1 MFNLIRKLL
10 DGFTNM
16 TSIKSEEKEVKM
28 LTFKTNIPT
37 LDAENTNLFRA
48 SEILERMGNDPGMTA
63 DEFYRQL
70 ALSEFSAEDFQ
81 AVTMA
86 AIAIETMMNVDAT
99 HATHIDD
106 LYKEPTIH

>member
-1 MFNLIRKLL
+1 MLNLLRKLL
-10 DGFTNM
+10 NGFTNM

-37 LDAENTNLFRA
+37 LDTENTNLFRA
-48 SEILERMGNDPGMTA
+48 SEILERMGNDPGLTA

-70 ALSEFSAEDFQ
+70 ALSELSTEDFQ

-86 AIAIETMMNVDAT
+86 AIAIETMMTVEVARINDP
-99 HATHIDD
+99 
-106 LYKEPTIH
+106 YNEPTIH